1 MLLRLMRSSKKQSS
15 FRLKFGVNAI
25 LSDLAYCG
33 LLKNQ
38 TQLLK
43 GKMES
48 DQGFFNVLGR
58 APVGV
63 GGLDQAH
70 LEVELAGDDQLHEIA
85 GNCEEI
91 GKLPQT
97 SFSQNNEQFE
107 SVESKKIRRS
117 RSSIG

>member
-1 MLLRLMRSSKKQSS
+1 MLLRLVRSSKKQSR
-15 FRLKFGVNAI
+15 FRLNFRVNAI

-33 LLKNQ
+33 LLKKL

-63 GGLDQAH
+63 GGLHQAH

-85 GNCEEI
+85 GNCEET
-91 GKLPQT
+91 GRLT
-97 SFSQNNEQFE
+97 
-107 SVESKKIRRS
+107 
-117 RSSIG
+117 

>member
-1 MLLRLMRSSKKQSS
+1 MQLRLVRSSKKQSM
-15 FRLKFGVNAI
+15 FRLKFGVYAI

-85 GNCEEI
+85 GNCEET
-91 GKLPQT
+91 GKLPST
-97 SFSQNNEQFE
+97 SFSQNNEQFIQKI
-107 SVESKKIRRS
+107 SK
-117 RSSIG
+117 